1 MSAFVLLCAAHLDTY
16 ISLFA
21 HLGLKNLLPAL
32 LIGDETR
39 SREIEEVC
47 CRLLYAANQST
58 IVYV

>member
-1 MSAFVLLCAAHLDTY
+1 MSQLEEDNKQHVTLNNMTQKPAAGST
-16 ISLFA
+16 
-21 HLGLKNLLPAL
+21 

-58 IVYV
+58 VVYV